1 MRNHP
6 LLTQACLSNT
16 HYWNSIRKLGT
27 WLHKWDDL
35 ETQQGFKKW
44 NISSLIHL
52 QDDHSVISWWCLKKG
67 ETRGSTGWHRLLRCI
82 AITLSLPLRMGNSCC
97 HELRALLTVDIQR
110 WLVRQM
116 AKMLTKDKV
125 FQVLRQGRVT
135 QLTSVWFLPSLFCS
149 FSPLCSREGAYELQ
163 FGLGY
168 L

>member
-1 MRNHP
+1 MRWSGDPTRFQKVKHFFP
-6 LLTQACLSNT
+6 YSLTGWSLS
-16 HYWNSIRKLGT
+16 HQLM
-27 WLHKWDDL
+27 
-35 ETQQGFKKW
+35 
-44 NISSLIHL
+44 
-52 QDDHSVISWWCLKKG
+52 VLKKRWN
-67 ETRGSTGWHRLLRCI
+67 TWKHRMTQTV
-82 AITLSLPLRMGNSCC
+82 TLYCYHSLPLRMGNSCC